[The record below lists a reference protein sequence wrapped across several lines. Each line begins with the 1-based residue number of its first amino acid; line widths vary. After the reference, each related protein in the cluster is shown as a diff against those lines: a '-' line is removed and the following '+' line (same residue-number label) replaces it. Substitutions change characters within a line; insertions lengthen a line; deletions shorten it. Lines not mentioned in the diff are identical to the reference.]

1 MTKNIFTG
9 FKYKDLL
16 TGEILT
22 VEKVDK
28 EGIHFEGSNLVVKDL
43 TTFEEVEA
51 TLDESKVGE
60 FSLKDGVLYYE
71 DSKIE
76 SGTLA
81 IEEIVA
87 TFKNKVILKVKS
99 LNKKTKNSAIPEG
112 KYELFVYNVV
122 HDKFFKTQESF
133 DELSVLH
140 DENGFLLLNGK
151 TFVEHT
157 ISKESF
163 EELENSTSDTVI
175 SEQLFSGDVKVGVV
189 QQSLIAFRYGIYDDS
204 FTYSGELKDV
214 NVYKE
219 DDDVVITG
227 LSDESVK
234 LYNVDGADV
243 SATVKGRLKVMQF
256 ICKPIFDEYSDEKG
270 DIQEVEFDSF
280 EINII
285 EGDEVKEVKPTHDGR
300 HSLLIITENGFIYS
314 NANYN
319 PRYAS
324 GQTAKDVVD
333 NYPFFVGLEPGTHR
347 NLFTLSNEKREI
359 VKIEVVKT
367 HDRGYTTNVI
377 DN

>member
-1 MTKNIFTG
+1 MTKIFTG

-22 VEKVDK
+22 VKKVDQ
-28 EGIHFEGSNLVVKDL
+28 EGIHFEESNLVVKDL
-43 TTFEEVEA
+43 TTFEEVET

-60 FSLKDGVLYYE
+60 FSLKNGILYYE

-76 SGTLA
+76 CGTLA

-99 LNKKTKNSAIPEG
+99 LNKKSSVIPEG

-140 DENGFLLLNGK
+140 DEDGLLLLNGK

-157 ISKESF
+157 ISKEAF
-163 EELENSTSDTVI
+163 EELENSTGDAIV
-175 SEQLFSGDVKVGVV
+175 SEQLFSADVKVEVV
-189 QQSLIAFRYGIYDDS
+189 QQSLIAFRYGIYDSS

-219 DDDVVITG
+219 GDDVVLTG
-227 LSDESVK
+227 LSDEVVK
-234 LYNVDGADV
+234 LYDVDGDDV
-243 SATVKGRLKVMQF
+243 SATVKGLLKVMQI
-256 ICKPIFDEYSDEKG
+256 ICKPIFDEYSEKS
-270 DIQEVEFDSF
+270 DIQEIEFDSF

-285 EGDEVKEVKPTHDGR
+285 EDDEVKEVKPTHDGR

-319 PRYAS
+319 PRYAL

-347 NLFTLSNEKREI
+347 NVFTLSNENREI
-359 VKIEVVKT
+359 VKVEVVKT

-377 DN
+377 N

>member
-1 MTKNIFTG
+1 MTKNTFAG

-22 VEKVDK
+22 VKKVDQ
-28 EGIHFEGSNLVVKDL
+28 EGIHFEESNLVVTDL
-43 TTFEEVEA
+43 TTFEEVET
-51 TLDESKVGE
+51 TLDGTKVGE
-60 FSLKDGVLYYE
+60 FSLKNGILYYE

-76 SGTLA
+76 CGTLA

-99 LNKKTKNSAIPEG
+99 LNKKSSVIPQG

-140 DENGFLLLNGK
+140 DEDGLLLLNGK
-151 TFVEHT
+151 TLVEHT
-157 ISKESF
+157 ISKEAF
-163 EELENSTSDTVI
+163 EELENSTGDAVV

-189 QQSLIAFRYGIYDDS
+189 QQSLIAFRYGIYDSS

-219 DDDVVITG
+219 GDDVVLTG
-227 LSDESVK
+227 LSDEVVK
-234 LYNVDGADV
+234 LYNVDGDDV
-243 SATVKGRLKVMQF
+243 SATVKGRLKVMQI
-256 ICKPIFDEYSDEKG
+256 ICKPIFDEYLDSDEKG
-270 DIQEVEFDSF
+270 DIQEIEFDSF

-285 EGDEVKEVKPTHDGR
+285 EDDEVKEVKPTHDGR

-319 PRYAS
+319 PRYAL

-347 NLFTLSNEKREI
+347 NVFTLSNENREI
-359 VKIEVVKT
+359 VKVEVVKT

-377 DN
+377 N

>member
-1 MTKNIFTG
+1 MTKNNVFAG
-9 FKYKDLL
+9 YKYKDLL
-16 TGEILT
+16 TGKILT
-22 VEKVDK
+22 VKKVDQ
-28 EGIHFEGSNLVVKDL
+28 EGIHFEESNLVVKDL
-43 TTFEEVEA
+43 TTFEEVET
-51 TLDESKVGE
+51 TLDGTKVGE
-60 FSLKDGVLYYE
+60 FSLKNGILYYE

-76 SGTLA
+76 CGTLA

-87 TFKNKVILKVKS
+87 TFKNKVVLKVKS
-99 LNKKTKNSAIPEG
+99 LNKKSSVIPEG

-140 DENGFLLLNGK
+140 DEDGLLLLNGK

-157 ISKESF
+157 ISKEAF
-163 EELENSTSDTVI
+163 EELENSTGDAIV
-175 SEQLFSGDVKVGVV
+175 SEQLFSGDVKVEVV

-243 SATVKGRLKVMQF
+243 SATVKGRLKVMQI
-256 ICKPIFDEYSDEKG
+256 ICKPIFDEYSEKG
-270 DIQEVEFDSF
+270 DIQEIEFDSF

-285 EGDEVKEVKPTHDGR
+285 EDDEVKEVKPTHDGR

-324 GQTAKDVVD
+324 GQTAKDAVD

-347 NLFTLSNEKREI
+347 NVFTLSNENREI
-359 VKIEVVKT
+359 VKVEVVKT

-377 DN
+377 N

>member
-1 MTKNIFTG
+1 MTKIFTG

-22 VEKVDK
+22 VKKVDK
-28 EGIHFEGSNLVVKDL
+28 EGIHFEESNLVVKDL
-43 TTFEEVEA
+43 TTFEEVET

-60 FSLKDGVLYYE
+60 FSLKNGILYYE

-76 SGTLA
+76 CGTLA

-99 LNKKTKNSAIPEG
+99 LNKKGSSVISEG

-122 HDKFFKTQESF
+122 HDKFFKTKESF

-140 DENGFLLLNGK
+140 DENGLLLLNGK

-243 SATVKGRLKVMQF
+243 SATVKGRLKVMQI
-256 ICKPIFDEYSDEKG
+256 ICKPIFDEYSEKC
-270 DIQEVEFDSF
+270 DIQEIEFDSF

-285 EGDEVKEVKPTHDGR
+285 EDDEVKEVKSTHDGR

-324 GQTAKDVVD
+324 GQTAKDAVD
-333 NYPFFVGLEPGTHR
+333 NYPFFVGLEPGMHR
-347 NLFTLSNEKREI
+347 NVFTLANENREV
-359 VKIEVVKT
+359 VKVEVVKT

-377 DN
+377 N

>member
-1 MTKNIFTG
+1 MTKIFTG

-22 VEKVDK
+22 VKKVDK
-28 EGIHFEGSNLVVKDL
+28 EGIHFEESNLVVKDL
-43 TTFEEVEA
+43 TTFEEVET

-60 FSLKDGVLYYE
+60 FSLKNGILYYE

-76 SGTLA
+76 CGTLA

-99 LNKKTKNSAIPEG
+99 LNKKGSSVISEG

-122 HDKFFKTQESF
+122 HDKFFKTKESF

-140 DENGFLLLNGK
+140 DENGLLLLNGK

-243 SATVKGRLKVMQF
+243 SATVKGRLKVMQI
-256 ICKPIFDEYSDEKG
+256 ICKPIFDEYSEKG
-270 DIQEVEFDSF
+270 DIQEIEFDSF

-285 EGDEVKEVKPTHDGR
+285 EDDEVKEVKSTHDGR

-324 GQTAKDVVD
+324 GQTAKDAVD
-333 NYPFFVGLEPGTHR
+333 NYPFFVGLEPGMHR
-347 NLFTLSNEKREI
+347 NVFTLANENREV
-359 VKIEVVKT
+359 VKVEVVKT

-377 DN
+377 N

>member
-1 MTKNIFTG
+1 MTKNNVFAG
-9 FKYKDLL
+9 YKYKDLL
-16 TGEILT
+16 TGKILT
-22 VEKVDK
+22 VKKVDQ
-28 EGIHFEGSNLVVKDL
+28 EGIHFEESNLVVKDL
-43 TTFEEVEA
+43 TTFEEVET
-51 TLDESKVGE
+51 TLDGTKVGE
-60 FSLKDGVLYYE
+60 FSLKNGILYYE

-76 SGTLA
+76 CGTLA

-99 LNKKTKNSAIPEG
+99 LNKKSSVIPEG

-140 DENGFLLLNGK
+140 DEDGLLLLNGK

-157 ISKESF
+157 ISKEAF
-163 EELENSTSDTVI
+163 EELENSTGDAIV
-175 SEQLFSGDVKVGVV
+175 SEQLFSGDVKVEVV
-189 QQSLIAFRYGIYDDS
+189 QQSLIAFRYGIYDSS

-227 LSDESVK
+227 LSDEVVK
-234 LYNVDGADV
+234 LYDVDGDDV
-243 SATVKGRLKVMQF
+243 SATVKGRLKVMQI

-324 GQTAKDVVD
+324 GQTAKDAVD

>member
-1 MTKNIFTG
+1 MTKIFTG
-9 FKYKDLL
+9 FKDLL

-22 VEKVDK
+22 VKKVDK
-28 EGIHFEGSNLVVKDL
+28 EGIHFEESNLVVKDL
-43 TTFEEVEA
+43 TTFEEVET

-60 FSLKDGVLYYE
+60 FSLKNGILYYE

-76 SGTLA
+76 CGTLA

-99 LNKKTKNSAIPEG
+99 LNKKGSSVIPEG

-122 HDKFFKTQESF
+122 HDKFFKTKESF

-140 DENGFLLLNGK
+140 DEDGLLLLNGK

-163 EELENSTSDTVI
+163 KELEDSTGDAIV

-324 GQTAKDVVD
+324 GQTAKDAVD

-347 NLFTLSNEKREI
+347 NVFTLANENREV
-359 VKIEVVKT
+359 VKVEVVKT
-367 HDRGYTTNVI
+367 HDRGYTTN
-377 DN
+377 NR